1 MVWWQWVLENS
12 GWLVPTIIIIGNE
25 IVKQTSTDV
34 DNDIWK
40 MISYVLE
47 KVFGIIGKAGNKSTN
62 GSDYP
67 VYASDDMKP
76 GVIKQLDKISEEL
89 KIKVNKLTNKIK

>member
-1 MVWWQWVLENS
+1 MWWEWMLQNS
-12 GWLVPTIIIIGNE
+12 GWLVPIIILVGNE
-25 IVKQTSTDV
+25 IVKRTSTDV

-47 KVFGIIGKAGNKSTN
+47 KVFGIIGKGGNKSTN
-62 GSDYP
+62 GKDYP

-76 GVIKQLDKISEEL
+76 GIIKRLDKISEEL
-89 KIKVNKLTNKIK
+89 KNKVDKLTNKNK